1 VDSLSTAELLELM
14 MILREDMGTQ
24 FQYWLS
30 ITFAILV
37 ARYIAG
43 ERFRMSWR
51 IFAAVLYGLTTVVF
65 SIGYYVGGLNFRNYL
80 GELGA
85 RGDLWTGQSSILM
98 GIRMTLFM
106 VGTIG
111 TLWFLFAPDSEKEE
125 PTTSGVDL
133 NDR

>member
-1 VDSLSTAELLELM
+1 MDSLSTAELLELT
-14 MILREDMGTQ
+14 MILREDLGTQ

-80 GELGA
+80 GELGT
-85 RGDLWTGQSSILM
+85 RGDLWTDQTSILI
-98 GIRMTLFM
+98 GIRMTLFV

-111 TLWFLFAPDSEKEE
+111 TLWFLFATDSEKEKS
-125 PTTSGVDL
+125 TTNGVDL

>member
-14 MILREDMGTQ
+14 MILREHIGTQ

-43 ERFRMSWR
+43 ERFLISWR
-51 IFAAVLYGLTTVVF
+51 IFTAVLYGLATAVF
-65 SIGYYVGGLNFRNYL
+65 SISIYVGALNFRNYL
-80 GELGA
+80 GELGT
-85 RGDLWTGQSSILM
+85 RGDLWTGQSSILI
-98 GIRMTLFM
+98 GIRMTLIM

-111 TLWFLFAPDSEKEE
+111 TLWFLFAPDSEKEK

>member
-1 VDSLSTAELLELM
+1 MDSLSTAELLDLM
-14 MILREDMGTQ
+14 MILRGDMGTQ

-80 GELGA
+80 GELGT
-85 RGDLWTGQSSILM
+85 RGDLWTGQSSILI

-111 TLWFLFAPDSEKEE
+111 TLWFLFAPESEKEK

>member
-1 VDSLSTAELLELM
+1 MDSLSTAELLELM

-37 ARYIAG
+37 ARYISG
-43 ERFRMSWR
+43 ERFFMSWR
-51 IFAAVLYGLTTVVF
+51 IFAAVLYGLAAAVF
-65 SIGYYVGGLNFRNYL
+65 SISYYVGGLNFRNYL
-80 GELGA
+80 SELGT
-85 RGDLWTGQSSILM
+85 RGDLWTGQSSILI
-98 GIRMTLFM
+98 GLRMTLFM

-111 TLWFLFAPDSEKEE
+111 TLWFLFAPDSEKEK